1 MVALDGRVNLAY
13 IELRM
18 KVFRHIL
25 LPSLFFIASASK
37 AVACPDVGG
46 LPDVNCD
53 GRANVVVIG
62 DSLVSG
68 VGDTK
73 NDGKGGYV
81 LRTQIAFPEATF
93 YRRGTPGLK
102 TVPLL
107 QKLKKAFATPVES
120 DFAQELLNADL
131 VVLDLGRNDRWLMGL
146 PSATFRNL
154 KKART
159 TIEESTAE
167 QNGKSPL
174 VVLAAL
180 MLPNRGSQGPW
191 VKELNEIILS
201 SHTKAHPADL
211 RFDQV
216 SKRLL
221 SPDSIH
227 PTSKGYSAIAKVFIS
242 YLKNEYP
249 EYVAARADQ

>member
-1 MVALDGRVNLAY
+1 
-13 IELRM
+13 M
-18 KVFRHIL
+18 KVPHNL
-25 LPSLFFIASASK
+25 LTALLLLATTVST

-53 GRANVVVIG
+53 GAATVVVVG

-68 VGDTK
+68 IGDTK

-81 LRTQIAFPEATF
+81 LRTQSAFPEATF

-107 QKLKKAFATPVES
+107 QKLKKAFTTPLES
-120 DFAQELLNADL
+120 EFAQELLKADL

-154 KKART
+154 KKARAA
-159 TIEESTAE
+159 IEESTIT
-167 QNGKSPL
+167 QNGKAPL
-174 VVLAAL
+174 VVLAVL

-211 RFDQV
+211 RFDEV

-227 PTSKGYSAIAKVFIS
+227 PTSKGYTAISRVFIS

-249 EYVAARADQ
+249 EYVADGGDE

>member
-1 MVALDGRVNLAY
+1 
-13 IELRM
+13 M
-18 KVFRHIL
+18 KVSDHIIL
-25 LPSLFFIASASK
+25 AALALIATSAT
-37 AVACPDVGG
+37 AFACPDVGG

-53 GRANVVVIG
+53 GKASVVVVG
-62 DSLVSG
+62 DSIVYG

-81 LRTQIAFPEATF
+81 LRTQRAFPEATF
-93 YRRGTPGLK
+93 FDRGIPGLR

-107 QKLKKAFATPVES
+107 QKLKKAFATPTES

-131 VVLDLGRNDRWLMGL
+131 VVLDVGRNDRWLMGL

-154 KKART
+154 KKARS
-159 TIEESTAE
+159 TIEDSTIA
-167 QNGKSPL
+167 QNGTAPL
-174 VVLAAL
+174 IVLAVL

-201 SHTKAHPADL
+201 SHSKAHPADL
-211 RFDQV
+211 RFDLV

-221 SPDSIH
+221 SSDSIH
-227 PTSKGYSAIAKVFIS
+227 PTSKGYTAISKVFIS

-249 EYVAARADQ
+249 EYAGARGE

>member
-1 MVALDGRVNLAY
+1 
-13 IELRM
+13 M

-25 LPSLFFIASASK
+25 LPTLSLIASASN
-37 AVACPDVGG
+37 ALACPDVGG

-53 GRANVVVIG
+53 GAATVVVVG

-68 VGDTK
+68 IGDTK
-73 NDGKGGYV
+73 NEGKGGYV
-81 LRTQIAFPEATF
+81 LRAQSAFPVATF
-93 YRRGTPGLK
+93 FRRGTPGLR

-107 QKLKKAFATPVES
+107 QKLKKAFQTPTQS

-131 VVLDLGRNDRWLMGL
+131 VVLDVGRNDRWLMGL

-154 KKART
+154 KKARDF
-159 TIEESTAE
+159 IEQSTLE
-167 QNGKSPL
+167 QSGKSPL
-174 VVLAAL
+174 VALAVL

-191 VKELNEIILS
+191 VKELDEIILS
-201 SHTKAHPADL
+201 SHTKTHPADL

-227 PTSKGYSAIAKVFIS
+227 PTSKGYTALAKVFIS

-249 EYVAARADQ
+249 EYVAARADH

>member
-1 MVALDGRVNLAY
+1 
-13 IELRM
+13 M
-18 KVFRHIL
+18 KVSPLIL
-25 LPSLFFIASASK
+25 VAALSLISATSP
-37 AVACPDVGG
+37 AFACPDVGG

-53 GRANVVVIG
+53 GTANVVVVG

-68 VGDTK
+68 IGDTK
-73 NDGKGGYV
+73 NEGKGGYV
-81 LRTQIAFPEATF
+81 LRAQSAFPEATF
-93 YRRGTPGLK
+93 FRRGTPGLR

-107 QKLKKAFATPVES
+107 QKLKKAFQASLES
-120 DFAQELLNADL
+120 EFAQELLNADL
-131 VVLDLGRNDRWLMGL
+131 VVLDVGRNDRWLMGL

-154 KKART
+154 KKARDL
-159 TIEESTAE
+159 IEQSTLE
-167 QNGKSPL
+167 QSGKSPL
-174 VVLAAL
+174 VVLAVL

-191 VKELNEIILS
+191 VKELDEIILA
-201 SHTKAHPADL
+201 SHSKAHPADL

-227 PTSKGYSAIAKVFIS
+227 PTSKGYTALSKVFIS

>member
-1 MVALDGRVNLAY
+1 MKM
-13 IELRM
+13 RM
-18 KVFRHIL
+18 KLSLHIL
-25 LPSLFFIASASK
+25 VATLSLIAAMSPAL
-37 AVACPDVGG
+37 ACPDVGG

-53 GRANVVVIG
+53 GTATVVVVG

-68 VGDTK
+68 IGDTK
-73 NDGKGGYV
+73 NEGKGGYV
-81 LRTQIAFPEATF
+81 LRTQSEFREATF
-93 YRRGTPGLK
+93 FRRGTPGLR

-107 QKLKKAFATPVES
+107 QKLKKAFLTPLES
-120 DFAQELLNADL
+120 DFAQELLTADL
-131 VVLDLGRNDRWLMGL
+131 VVLDVGRNDRWLMGL

-154 KKART
+154 KKARGI
-159 TIEESTAE
+159 IEQSTLE
-167 QNGKSPL
+167 QSGKTPL
-174 VVLAAL
+174 VVLAVL

-191 VKELNEIILS
+191 VKQLNEIIFS
-201 SHTKAHPADL
+201 SHSKAHPADL

-227 PTSKGYSAIAKVFIS
+227 PTSKGYAALSKVFIS

-249 EYVAARADQ
+249 EYVAARDDH

>member
-1 MVALDGRVNLAY
+1 MKLFHNILASM
-13 IELRM
+13 L
-18 KVFRHIL
+18 
-25 LPSLFFIASASK
+25 SLTAAAST

-53 GRANVVVIG
+53 GEATIVVVG

-81 LRTQIAFPEATF
+81 LRTQTAFPEVAF

-107 QKLKKAFATPVES
+107 QKLKKAFTTPLES
-120 DFAQELLNADL
+120 DFAQELLKADL

-154 KKART
+154 KKARA
-159 TIEESTAE
+159 TIEESTIE
-167 QNGKSPL
+167 QSGRAPL
-174 VVLAAL
+174 VVLAVL

-201 SHTKAHPADL
+201 SHSKQHPADL
-211 RFDQV
+211 HFAKV

-227 PTSKGYSAIAKVFIS
+227 PTSKGYTALSKVFIS

-249 EYVAARADQ
+249 EYAAAKAGQ

>member
-1 MVALDGRVNLAY
+1 MGTWNGSVNRSYAKM
-13 IELRM
+13 RM

-25 LPSLFFIASASK
+25 LPTFFLITWASN

-53 GRANVVVIG
+53 GKANVVVVG

-73 NDGKGGYV
+73 NEGKGGYV
-81 LRTQIAFPEATF
+81 LRTQLSFPEATF

-107 QKLKKAFATPVES
+107 QKLKKAFATPVDS
-120 DFAQELLNADL
+120 DFAQELINADL

-154 KKART
+154 KKARA
-159 TIEESTAE
+159 TIEESTKE
-167 QNGKSPL
+167 QNGKGPL
-174 VVLAAL
+174 VVLAVL

-201 SHTKAHPADL
+201 SHSRAHPADL

-221 SPDSIH
+221 SSDSIH
-227 PTSKGYSAIAKVFIS
+227 PTSKGYTALSKVFIS
-242 YLKNEYP
+242 YLKREYP
-249 EYVAARADQ
+249 EYVAD